1 MLFAFLW
8 LGDGWKSPN
17 NHPVQK
23 LSPKTVPRKLTCCLG
38 QNGWQM
44 RRSFPRTNFVST
56 MSFLFDAVSS
66 MWICLMFF
74 FGKKMRWTFN
84 HWYLYTGRPR
94 MRGCTTQS
102 HSLEVKQ
109 FAPKAET
116 QKGKACLFF
125 ASFFQW
131 FNFGGFSTL
140 HQADFFFQ
148 KTPGHLWPSDFRYS
162 PLSLRIRWWTLVAAA
177 GQRVWTA
184 DEAEVCGET
193 TPSWWFKVILL
204 GCLNDL
210 KKGIFIVTSN

>member
-1 MLFAFLW
+1 MNGRW
-8 LGDGWKSPN
+8 LEITKQPSSW
-17 NHPVQK
+17 
-23 LSPKTVPRKLTCCLG
+23 KTVPRKLTCCWG

-102 HSLEVKQ
+102 HSIGSWTVR
-109 FAPKAET
+109 PKGRNP
-116 QKGKACLFF
+116 KGKACLFF

-131 FNFGGFSTL
+131 FNFG
-140 HQADFFFQ
+140 FFFQ
-148 KTPGHLWPSDFRYS
+148 HFTKQIFFSKKLQATYGRVIFDTHLYHFESDGEHW
-162 PLSLRIRWWTLVAAA
+162 SLQQADS
-177 GQRVWTA
+177 VWTA

-204 GCLNDL
+204 GCLNDPFL
-210 KKGIFIVTSN
+210 GDFLGPPIRG